1 MSKLPTQ
8 AEIVIIG
15 GGIIGCSLA
24 YHLTKMG
31 KKDVLLL
38 ERKQLTSGTTW
49 HAAGLIRGVLY
60 TKNLTQLAQYS
71 LGLYPQL
78 EKETGQATGLK
89 QVGSISIA
97 TNAERWEEIRR
108 SASAAR
114 AFGAEME
121 EISAKK
127 AQEMWPLMQIED
139 VVGAIHFPQDGQVNP
154 ADTTMALAKGAR
166 MGGATIL
173 EGIKVTDVITK
184 DGRAVGVRTDQGDV
198 KAEVVVNCAGMWAR
212 EVGKWAGVD
221 VPLQAAEHFYI
232 VTEAM
237 DDLPKNLP
245 VLRNM
250 DAGAY
255 FKEDAGKLLVGGF
268 ALNAKPWALDG
279 IPEEFCFDEIAGDM
293 DHFMPVIEAAMARVP
308 RLAETGIRKFFNG
321 PESFTPDQRYLLGPA
336 PNLQN
341 FYVAA
346 GFNSI
351 GIQSGGGVGMALAH
365 WIVEG
370 HPPMDLYDVDISRMM
385 PHQNH
390 KPYLK
395 TRVSEALG
403 LTYAMHWPYR
413 QFETARNLRH
423 TALYSR
429 LKEAGAC
436 FGEVAGWER
445 PNWFA
450 NPGQE
455 PKYEYSF
462 GRQNWFANAAAE
474 VKATREAV
482 GLFEQSTM
490 AKFLVQG
497 PDALHEMQRICA
509 ADMDVANGRSVYTQW
524 LNDRGGIEADLT
536 VLRIADEKFMVITA
550 AATATH
556 DMAWLK
562 NNMTAGAKVYV
573 DDVTSAW
580 AVLGVMGPKSRDVVA
595 SLTPDD
601 LTNAGFPFGASKEIT
616 LGAITVRATRIS
628 YMGELGW
635 ELYVPTE
642 WAVALFDMLVEAGK
656 PHGMKLCGMHAMDA
670 LRIEKAYRH
679 WGHDITGEDTPI
691 EAGLAF
697 AVAFDKKVPFIGR
710 EALLKQKAE
719 PVLKK
724 RLLQFL
730 LTDPEPMMY
739 HNEAIFRDGVMVG
752 TTSSANY
759 GFHLGGAVALG
770 YAVNEAG
777 VTADYV
783 ASGTWEIEIGLKRY
797 PAKASIKPLYD
808 PTSAR
813 MKV

>member
-1 MSKLPTQ
+1 MSKLPAQ

-38 ERKQLTSGTTW
+38 ERKKLTSGTTW
-49 HAAGLIRGVLY
+49 HAAGLVRAVLY
-60 TKNLTQLAQYS
+60 TKNLTKLARYS
-71 LGLYPQL
+71 LDLYPKL
-78 EKETGQATGLK
+78 EKETGQSTGLK

-97 TNAERWEEIRR
+97 ANPERWEEIRR
-108 SASAAR
+108 AASTAR
-114 AFGAEME
+114 AFGVPME
-121 EISAKK
+121 EISPKE
-127 AQEMWPLMQIED
+127 AQAMWPLMQIDD
-139 VVGAIHFPQDGQVNP
+139 VVGAIHFPLDGQVNP

-173 EGIKVTDVITK
+173 EDVKVTDILK
-184 DGRAVGVRTDQGDV
+184 DGGRVTGVQTVEGDIR
-198 KAEVVVNCAGMWAR
+198 AEVVVNCAGMWGR
-212 EVGKWAGVD
+212 EVGLWAGVD
-221 VPLQAAEHFYI
+221 VPLHATEHFYA
-232 VTEAM
+232 VSEPM
-237 DDLPKNLP
+237 GLPSNLP

-250 DAGAY
+250 DSNAY
-255 FKEDAGKLLVGGF
+255 FKEDAGKLLFGGF
-268 ALNAKPWALDG
+268 ETRAKPWGMKG
-279 IPEEFCFDEIAGDM
+279 IPEDFCFDELPEDLEQ
-293 DHFMPVIEAAMARVP
+293 FMPILEGAMHRVP
-308 RLAETGIRKFFNG
+308 KLAETGIRKFFNG
-321 PESFTPDQRYLLGPA
+321 PESFTPDQRYLLGEA
-336 PNLQN
+336 PNLKG
-341 FYVAA
+341 FFVAA

-370 HPPMDLYDVDISRMM
+370 HPPMDMWDVELSRVQ
-385 PHQNH
+385 PYQNR
-390 KPYLK
+390 LSFL
-395 TRVSEALG
+395 TERISEAQG
-403 LTYAMHWPYR
+403 LTYAMHWPFR

-450 NPGQE
+450 SPGQE
-455 PKYEYSF
+455 AKYEYSF

-482 GLFEQSTM
+482 GLYEQSTM

-509 ADMDVANGRSVYTQW
+509 AEMDVAVGRSVYTQW

-536 VLRIADEKFMVITA
+536 VIRQGTEKFLIVTA

-562 NNMTAGAKVYV
+562 TNITEGARVYIN
-573 DDVTSAW
+573 DVTSAW
-580 AVLGVMGPKSRDVVA
+580 AVIGVMGPKSRDVLA
-595 SLTPDD
+595 SLTDQD
-601 LTNAGFPFGASKEIT
+601 LSNAGFPFGASQPLT
-616 LGAITVRATRIS
+616 LRSVEVRATRIS

-642 WAVALFDMLVEAGK
+642 WAIALYDMLLAAGK
-656 PHGMKLCGMHAMDA
+656 PHGIKLCGMHAMDS

-679 WGHDITGEDTPI
+679 WGHDISPEDTPI

-697 AVAFDKKVPFIGR
+697 AVAFDKAVPFIGR

-730 LTDPEPMMY
+730 LTDPEPLMY
-739 HNEAIFRDGVMVG
+739 HNEAIFRDGVQVG
-752 TTSSANY
+752 TTTSAAY
-759 GFHLGGAVALG
+759 GHHLGGAVALG
-770 YAVNEAG
+770 YAVCETG
-777 VTADYV
+777 VTPDYIT
-783 ASGTWEIEIGLKRY
+783 SGTWEIEIGLKRY
-797 PAKASIKPLYD
+797 PAKASLRPLYD